1 MHYYDAD
8 AFYRA
13 HTDDLLREA
22 QQEHLAAQLPRNP
35 PLRHR
40 AAAELG
46 ILLIHVGKRLA
57 QYAYARLA

>member
-1 MHYYDAD
+1 MHHYDAEPL
-8 AFYRA
+8 YRM

-22 QQEHLAAQLPRNP
+22 QHEHLAAQLPRNP

-46 ILLIHVGKRLA
+46 MLLIHVGKRLTH
-57 QYAYARLA
+57 YAYARLA